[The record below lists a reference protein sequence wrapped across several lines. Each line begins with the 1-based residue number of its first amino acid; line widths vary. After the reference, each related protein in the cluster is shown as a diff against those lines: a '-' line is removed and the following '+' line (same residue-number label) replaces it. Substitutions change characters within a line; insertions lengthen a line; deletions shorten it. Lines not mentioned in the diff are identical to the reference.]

1 MIAQASWNFLY
12 SAELIAEYKGP
23 LPWRAK
29 TSVWRS
35 LKSSCFI
42 VSLFCAL
49 IGAVLDRRP
58 DPLVHDKEWLRHM
71 YYIHTILSYPAA
83 SKNHIPG
90 DDTVPSPKATLL
102 TRQLVPIP
110 EEQAPEGLLITK
122 SLVKSDDT
130 EDVEHSANDD
140 RSEECN
146 TNWFYYGVYM
156 PE

>member
-1 MIAQASWNFLY
+1 M
-12 SAELIAEYKGP
+12 
-23 LPWRAK
+23 WRG
-29 TSVWRS
+29 
-35 LKSSCFI
+35 LKLFHL

-49 IGAVLDRRP
+49 IGTVLDRRP
-58 DPLVHDKEWLRHM
+58 DPFGKEWLRHM

-102 TRQLVPIP
+102 TGQLVPIP
-110 EEQAPEGLLITK
+110 EEQAPEGLLITE

-130 EDVEHSANDD
+130 EDVEHSADDD
-140 RSEECN
+140 RSEKCN
-146 TNWFYYGVYM
+146 ANGFYYGVYM